1 MVRAIRCCL
10 KSNFH
15 TMLRA
20 PSTWMLLAYV
30 TLLADLYARGI
41 RRFCAEVEESATGVY
56 FVLFINNP
64 YRAMLF
70 VIGIFMLFLNIPF
83 ISNTSDYEIPRM
95 GRRRWLAGQTVYLLT
110 ASGWYVMASEIICA
124 LLLLPRLKLSLEW
137 GRVFT
142 TLARTSAGTTFAFG
156 LNLDYGV
163 FSRFAGGEAVFWNY
177 VITTGVCFFFANLL
191 FTLHLWAGRLLAFCI
206 TGVGILL
213 PVLTDVLGGGMRYIL
228 SPLCW
233 VQFSRVDRIM
243 TYAIPSLGFVMAALF
258 LGNILLFVL
267 NIIRIR
273 RFEWKR

>member
-1 MVRAIRCCL
+1 AIRCCL

-30 TLLADLYARGI
+30 TFLADLYARWI
-41 RRFCAEVEESATGVY
+41 RRFCAADEEWATGAHV
-56 FVLFINNP
+56 VLFINKP
-64 YRAMLF
+64 YRTLSF
-70 VIGIFMLFLNIPF
+70 DIGILMLFLSIPF
-83 ISNTSDYEIPRM
+83 ISHTSDYEVPRM

-163 FSRFAGGEAVFWNY
+163 F
-177 VITTGVCFFFANLL
+177 
-191 FTLHLWAGRLLAFCI
+191 
-206 TGVGILL
+206 
-213 PVLTDVLGGGMRYIL
+213 
-228 SPLCW
+228 
-233 VQFSRVDRIM
+233 
-243 TYAIPSLGFVMAALF
+243 
-258 LGNILLFVL
+258 
-267 NIIRIR
+267 
-273 RFEWKR
+273 